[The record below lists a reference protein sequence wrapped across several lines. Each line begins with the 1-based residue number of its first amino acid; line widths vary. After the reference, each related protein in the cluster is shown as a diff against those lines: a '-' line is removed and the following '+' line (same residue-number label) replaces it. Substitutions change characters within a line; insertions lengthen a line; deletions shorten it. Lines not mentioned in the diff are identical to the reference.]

1 MESGPGGFR
10 LSSQFVPGDPPATD
24 FFLAPPR
31 PTVGL
36 CRMFTILGGDGK
48 EYGPATLA
56 QIRAWTASGRANLET
71 QAKLAGDT
79 AWRRLGD
86 FPEFGGMVDSS
97 VPPPL
102 VTDAPTAAGDA
113 AEPALAE
120 RGIRLLAIITDR
132 LLEALC
138 ALPGLLLLGP
148 VFFRAVL
155 DFAQGHTPDFSAL
168 ETGSLLL
175 GLALLGFGGLALT
188 VTQVVMIS
196 TRGQSIGKR
205 IFRIRIVRFGT
216 GAPAGF
222 VHGWLLRTVVPGIIS
237 FLPWIGFVF
246 VIVDYSFIFR
256 EDRRCL
262 HDLIAD
268 TRVVKV

>member
-1 MESGPGGFR
+1 
-10 LSSQFVPGDPPATD
+10 
-24 FFLAPPR
+24 
-31 PTVGL
+31 
-36 CRMFTILGGDGK
+36 MFTILGGDGK
-48 EYGPATLA
+48 DYGPATLA
-56 QIRAWTASGRANLET
+56 QIRAWIASGRANLDT

-79 AWRRLGD
+79 EWRRLGD
-86 FPEFGGMVDSS
+86 IPEFTGTADSS

-102 VTDAPTAAGDA
+102 VTDAGSTPTID
-113 AEPALAE
+113 EPAPAE
-120 RGIRLLAIITDR
+120 RATRLFAMLTDR

-155 DFAQGHTPDFSAL
+155 DSAQGRTPDFSAL
-168 ETGSLLL
+168 EAGGMLL

-205 IFRIRIVRFGT
+205 IFHIRIVRFGP

-246 VIVDYSFIFR
+246 VIVNYCFIFR
-256 EDRRCL
+256 ADRRCL